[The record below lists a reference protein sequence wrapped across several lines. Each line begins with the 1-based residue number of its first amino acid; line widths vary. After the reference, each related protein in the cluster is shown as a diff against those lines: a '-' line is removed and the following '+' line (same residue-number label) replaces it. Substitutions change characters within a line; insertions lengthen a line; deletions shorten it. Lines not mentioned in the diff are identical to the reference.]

1 MITGPPLPGPPGPH
15 LEEALSAWL
24 DDELAPAARRE
35 AALHLEACPLC
46 RQELDLVAR
55 ARAAVRALPVRLP
68 PPGFLEDLVPGSV
81 RILRPRRRWAWAAAS
96 VAASVVALFLP
107 REPTVAPVLPSLV
120 ESHAARASVTGDP
133 LSQLA
138 PIAVPVSFG
147 P

>member
-1 MITGPPLPGPPGPH
+1 MTGPH
-15 LEEALSAWL
+15 LEEAISAWL

-35 AALHLEACPLC
+35 AALHLERCPDC

-55 ARAAVRALPVRLP
+55 ARAAVRALPVRTP
-68 PPGFLEDLVPGSV
+68 PPGFLEDLVPPAIRS
-81 RILRPRRRWAWAAAS
+81 LYPRRRGAAWAMAAAAAS
-96 VAASVVALFLP
+96 VAALFLP
-107 REPTVAPVLPSLV
+107 REASVTPVLPALV
-120 ESHAARASVTGDP
+120 ESHATRASLTADP